1 MSIEAKTNFSPFDVT
16 QWTLIRRAAN
26 ATSDEAHAALEA
38 LCRSYWQPLYGYIRR
53 RGYKT
58 EDAQD
63 LTQSF
68 FARLLD
74 KNYLAAVD
82 RRKGKFR
89 SFLLASLEHFLLN
102 HHRDSK
108 AQKRGGG
115 ASFVSFD
122 ETFDE
127 AICAN
132 NPAFQVADPEHFFE
146 QQWAIAVLTQ
156 ALNRLQAEFLKSNPP
171 ALYEDL
177 KVAITF
183 EGSDSSYAKI
193 AAKHDLS
200 PAAVKQSV
208 YRWRIRFG
216 ECLKAELAN
225 TVSTPEEI
233 EEELRALFAAV
244 SA

>member
-1 MSIEAKTNFSPFDVT
+1 M
-16 QWTLIRRAAN
+16 AADAN
-26 ATSDEAHAALEA
+26 SGESFQALEA
-38 LCRSYWQPLYGYIRR
+38 LCRAYWRPLYAYMRR
-53 RGYKT
+53 RGCNKQ
-58 EDAQD
+58 EAED
-63 LTQSF
+63 LTQGF

-89 SFLLASLEHFLLN
+89 SFLLASFDHFLLN
-102 HHRDSK
+102 HHRNSK

-127 AICAN
+127 SICAN

-156 ALNRLQAEFLKSNPP
+156 ALNRLRSEFLKANPA

-183 EGSDSSYAKI
+183 EGSDSSYAEI
-193 AAKHDLS
+193 AAKHNLTA
-200 PAAVKQSV
+200 AAVKQSV
-208 YRWRIRFG
+208 YRWRLRFG

>member
-1 MSIEAKTNFSPFDVT
+1 MSLEAKTSFSPFERT
-16 QWTLIRRAAN
+16 QWTLIRRAAD
-26 ATSDEAHAALEA
+26 AASDEAQSALEA
-38 LCRSYWQPLYGYIRR
+38 LCRSYWQPLYAYLRR
-53 RGYKT
+53 RRFNK
-58 EDAQD
+58 EEAED
-63 LTQSF
+63 LTQGF
-68 FARLLD
+68 FTRLLD

-127 AICAN
+127 SICAK
-132 NPAFQVADPEHFFE
+132 NPAFQVADPDHFFE
-146 QQWAIAVLTQ
+146 QQWAVAVLTQ
-156 ALNRLQAEFLKSNPP
+156 ALNRLQSEFLKSNSP

-183 EGSDSSYAKI
+183 ENAESSYAEI
-193 AAKHDLS
+193 AAKHNLTA
-200 PAAVKQSV
+200 AAVKQSV
-208 YRWRIRFG
+208 YRWRIRLG

>member
-1 MSIEAKTNFSPFDVT
+1 MSMNPDTKFSPFAIT
-16 QWTLIRRAAN
+16 QWTLIQRAGDAN
-26 ATSDEAHAALEA
+26 SAEALRALEA
-38 LCRSYWQPLYGYIRR
+38 LCRAYWTPLYAYIRR
-53 RGYKT
+53 RGYDKH
-58 EDAQD
+58 EAED
-63 LTQSF
+63 LTQGF
-68 FARLLD
+68 FERLLD

-89 SFLLASLEHFLLN
+89 SFLLASLNHFLLN

-108 AQKRGGG
+108 AQKRGGA

-122 ETFDE
+122 DSFDE
-127 AICAN
+127 SICAN

-156 ALNRLQAEFLKSNPP
+156 ALNRLQSEFLKSNPP

-183 EGSDSSYAKI
+183 ENSESSYADI
-193 AAKHDLS
+193 AAKHNLTT
-200 PAAVKQSV
+200 AAVKQSV
-208 YRWRIRFG
+208 YRWRLRFG

-233 EEELRALFAAV
+233 DEELRALFAAV